1 MGLCSDLYI
10 SESVWIFRK
19 KFKDGCACSCEP
31 CLNTTLLFTAL
42 TVRSSANLRVESLLI
57 SNVNKQ
63 LTPRHQLVAIVI
75 KSVACTVTL
84 HLIKWISLQWEP
96 LAELFQIQIIQK
108 CIFHGQTETFW
119 YLIFIKYSLDCTK
132 TICIRSI
139 PILQLKNG
147 QDQAVFIHLPL
158 SHVTA
163 SRV

>member
-63 LTPRHQLVAIVI
+63 LTPHKDKKQALVWVYGTFAIDVNEKQAKVSQLVAIVI
-75 KSVACTVTL
+75 KSVACTVT
-84 HLIKWISLQWEP
+84 
-96 LAELFQIQIIQK
+96 
-108 CIFHGQTETFW
+108 
-119 YLIFIKYSLDCTK
+119 FI
-132 TICIRSI
+132 
-139 PILQLKNG
+139 
-147 QDQAVFIHLPL
+147 
-158 SHVTA
+158 
-163 SRV
+163 